1 MERSVTSRYHG
12 SAISGYNKPND
23 EGNGKENGKK

>member
-12 SAISGYNKPND
+12 SIISVNKPND